1 VLSTIHSAKGME
13 WDSVYVLNVVDGSF
27 PSEFSAGKP
36 ELIEEERR
44 LLYVALTRAQNELA
58 VMVPLKFHLTHQSR
72 QGDAHVYGGR
82 SRFMTER
89 VMKTLEPLT
98 FHGSAPGAGDALQDS
113 SATVTLDVGARL
125 REMW

>member
-1 VLSTIHSAKGME
+1 ME
-13 WDSVYVLNVVDGSF
+13 WDSVYLLNVVDGSF
-27 PSEFSAGKP
+27 PSEFSTGKP

-44 LLYVALTRAQNELA
+44 LLYVALTRAQNDLA
-58 VMVPLKFHLTHQSR
+58 LVVPLKFHLTHQSR

-82 SRFMTER
+82 SRFLTER
-89 VMKTLEPLT
+89 VLKTLDAVT

-113 SATVTLDVGARL
+113 SSTVTLDVGARL